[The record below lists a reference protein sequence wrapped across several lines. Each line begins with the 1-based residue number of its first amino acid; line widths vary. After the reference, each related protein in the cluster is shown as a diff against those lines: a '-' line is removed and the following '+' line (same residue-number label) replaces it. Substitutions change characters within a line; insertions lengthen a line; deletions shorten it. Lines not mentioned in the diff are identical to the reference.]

1 VKPSVEPS
9 GIDRQRIDKWLWHA
23 RLVRTRTAAQEL
35 VVAGDIRVNRVKID
49 SSSRAVKLGDVLT
62 VPVASVIRVLR
73 VTGFSERRGS
83 AADARRLFDDLA
95 PPAPRRKDTAPAS
108 PAPAERPDKHDR
120 ADLMRLK
127 REGTLDDEESG

>member
-1 VKPSVEPS
+1 MKHPVDPT

-62 VPVASVIRVLR
+62 VPVGSVIRVLR
-73 VTGFSERRGS
+73 VTGFSARRGS
-83 AADARRLFDDLA
+83 AADARHLFDDLA
-95 PPAPRRKDTAPAS
+95 PPAPRIKDAPPA

-120 ADLMRLK
+120 AELLRLK